1 MKDPGVKRMVNGAA
15 RRTFPAFL
23 AALLFLSSNAAAE
36 GQADSK
42 VLPLDNVT
50 ISCYALG
57 GDVATLKDPVE
68 AVYIFKGD
76 TSGALSGLKEVLIEG
91 RKEQRAFR
99 IKDPLCIV
107 VFRGFFPG
115 LSKVFIKKVTLED
128 CRFDIYAEYW
138 DRPEYSTP
146 SQPAA
151 IIPVGQLPPG
161 NYAINLFVGN
171 ELRKS
176 AGFKVKGR

>member
-1 MKDPGVKRMVNGAA
+1 MVKGAV
-15 RRTFPAFL
+15 RRS
-23 AALLFLSSNAAAE
+23 AAVLLGAMLFLSSDAAAE
-36 GQADSK
+36 GQAAGK
-42 VLPLDNVT
+42 ILPLDNVT
-50 ISCYALG
+50 ISFYALG

-68 AVYIFKGD
+68 AVYVFKGD
-76 TSGALSGLKEVLIEG
+76 AAGALFGLKETLIEG
-91 RKEQRAFR
+91 RKEQKTFR

-128 CRFDIYAEYW
+128 CKFDIYAEYW

-161 NYAINLFVGN
+161 DYTINLFVGN
-171 ELRKS
+171 ELRKNT
-176 AGFKVKGR
+176 GFKIRGR